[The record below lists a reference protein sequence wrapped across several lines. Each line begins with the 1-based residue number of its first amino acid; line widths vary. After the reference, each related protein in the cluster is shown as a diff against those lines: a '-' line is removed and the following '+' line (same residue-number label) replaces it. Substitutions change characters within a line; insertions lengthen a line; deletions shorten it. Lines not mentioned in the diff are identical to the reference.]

1 MKDGSNIG
9 VNRMNGGEYFLLLFL
24 LWPVFAMA
32 YYLTCFKYRTD
43 DSLSRNSLNSSNHK
57 TEAVTIKSDDVDVT
71 VDIHEVTSNPLSLP
85 SQEVD
90 GKQAMKEKNSK
101 GVKNIKV

>member
-1 MKDGSNIG
+1 MKDESNTG

-32 YYLTCFKYRTD
+32 YYLTCFKHRTE

-57 TEAVTIKSDDVDVT
+57 MEAVTIKSDDVDVT
-71 VDIHEVTSNPLSLP
+71 VDIHEVTSNPLSLS

-90 GKQAMKEKNSK
+90 GKQAKNSK